1 MRRTIYLQMLYLI
14 DMHKSWI
21 ALDGSRSYA
30 PCIIFKR
37 GRVLLCTFRTIRL
50 RAIYKHNGY
59 ERGTKWSISE
69 YELDRA
75 LAVYRKRNPEV
86 KARLKRERP
95 IWKPKMSMP
104 LWSLPHTACSNWNCQ
119 NFHYTNNV
127 DYTIPIHYDLDY
139 H

>member
-21 ALDGSRSYA
+21 ALDSSRSYA
-30 PCIIFKR
+30 PRIIFKR

-69 YELDRA
+69 YELDR
-75 LAVYRKRNPEV
+75 VYRKRNPEV
-86 KARLKRERP
+86 KARLKKGASYLEAKDVNA
-95 IWKPKMSMP
+95 IVEFATYGLLKLELSEFP
-104 LWSLPHTACSNWNCQ
+104 LYKQ
-119 NFHYTNNV
+119 R
-127 DYTIPIHYDLDY
+127 
-139 H
+139 

>member
-30 PCIIFKR
+30 PRIIFKR
-37 GRVLLCTFRTIRL
+37 GRVLLCTFRTIRF

-86 KARLKRERP
+86 KARLKKGASYLEAKDVNA
-95 IWKPKMSMP
+95 IVELATYGLLKLELSEF
-104 LWSLPHTACSNWNCQ
+104 SLYKQ
-119 NFHYTNNV
+119 R
-127 DYTIPIHYDLDY
+127 
-139 H
+139 

>member
-30 PCIIFKR
+30 PRIIFKR

-75 LAVYRKRNPEV
+75 LAVYRKRNSEV
-86 KARLKRERP
+86 KARLKKGASYLEAKDVNA
-95 IWKPKMSMP
+95 IVEIATYGLLKLELSEFP
-104 LWSLPHTACSNWNCQ
+104 LYKQ
-119 NFHYTNNV
+119 R
-127 DYTIPIHYDLDY
+127 
-139 H
+139 